1 MKRQRGMWL
10 ALAGGLF
17 ILAAWLMLSG
27 QGEDEAPA
35 PPKVDFP
42 RRLRPQERERVERR
56 RTYVLPQDAGVA
68 LAPGTQSEP
77 RKPRDPLLAALPRG
91 AGKTAVVI
99 EANALRYSP
108 IGELLLEC
116 LMNRGGEELERFKQT
131 TGVDP
136 LKDLDR
142 LVITDEGLIVSGNFG
157 DPRLKELLARDGSAA
172 YGDGASLFELGRSRT
187 LPDGGVAQRQGL
199 SVGTWNDQML
209 MFGFKPN
216 GMNGIKDI
224 IDRVEGRGPDEPPV
238 LSENST
244 YGEMYGVISVE
255 QLRKLFPPE
264 QKELADRLAAAAQN
278 VELHVDASAGFA
290 MTAQVKGA
298 DAALVTDLGKS
309 LGGALSLARMKA
321 QAEDDTELAQLL
333 DFAKVRPDGNSFGLE
348 MAVPLDVI
356 QKQLAFCREAQEP
369 PPTSASPEAVS
380 GPSEVAH

>member
-1 MKRQRGMWL
+1 MWL